1 MGKRDTQS
9 RSGRST
15 NPSTDKA
22 HSSVT
27 EAFESTD
34 EWSGGQVERGPWF
47 QKRLNEIQ
55 TIFKFKLLCLS
66 AAVSIPS
73 KGQVAVFSAEH
84 AKEHLAGKNQG
95 TIKSPNMRTR
105 ETIDM
110 TSSTQPQPTQ
120 APTPAHGGYP
130 GTPTPPTPAAP
141 AQTYAATVV
150 SSSGRPV
157 SHLEFSDTLISVDQ
171 FWQDSQVD
179 TIFNS
184 TRCLAVPGKGEEPPL
199 DIPFE
204 RRENLYKWASIPTSR
219 QNSAH
224 ENSRALKATIHR
236 PNSTSFFNVLP
247 PNEALEL
254 LSRRLHV
261 GHGSIKKL
269 GTLSQEDTN
278 PPGRVFVCFNKSDAL
293 IHIWLDFCPG
303 GFTVCA
309 KNPVG
314 RVCA

>member
-95 TIKSPNMRTR
+95 TIRSPNMRTR

-120 APTPAHGGYP
+120 ASTPAH
-130 GTPTPPTPAAP
+130 
-141 AQTYAATVV
+141 
-150 SSSGRPV
+150 
-157 SHLEFSDTLISVDQ
+157 
-171 FWQDSQVD
+171 
-179 TIFNS
+179 
-184 TRCLAVPGKGEEPPL
+184 
-199 DIPFE
+199 
-204 RRENLYKWASIPTSR
+204 
-219 QNSAH
+219 
-224 ENSRALKATIHR
+224 
-236 PNSTSFFNVLP
+236 
-247 PNEALEL
+247 
-254 LSRRLHV
+254 
-261 GHGSIKKL
+261 
-269 GTLSQEDTN
+269 
-278 PPGRVFVCFNKSDAL
+278 
-293 IHIWLDFCPG
+293 
-303 GFTVCA
+303 
-309 KNPVG
+309 
-314 RVCA
+314 